1 MPVLKIKTRLVS
13 FIIVL
18 AVYIFSFFISFLVF
32 NLFNNIHILLASLLA
47 DIAATLVVW
56 VFGIIF
62 GNSSLYD
69 PYWSVAPLII
79 IPFWILSAGIAFSIF
94 EILLFTA
101 IFLWGIRLTFNWA
114 KRWKG
119 LAHEDW
125 RYIKLKKD
133 NPRLWLLTNLMGIN
147 LMPTLIVFIALLP
160 AYFGIVSKESL
171 NILAIIGFIISI
183 ASVFIQAV
191 SDFQMD
197 LFKKNKPFSNE
208 FIDRGLWRYCRHP
221 NYYAEV
227 LFWWGIWILQMGI
240 NPKIWM
246 TIIGPIVVTTLFIFI
261 SIPMME
267 KHILSSKPSY
277 SVYQRQVAMFIFWF
291 RTK

>member
-101 IFLWGIRLTFNWA
+101 IFLWSIRLTFNWA

-119 LAHEDW
+119 LAHQDW

-133 NPRLWLLTNLMGIN
+133 NPRLWFLTNLIGIN

-160 AYFGIVSKESL
+160 AYFGIVSKGSL
-171 NILAIIGFIISI
+171 NILTMLGFTISI

-221 NYYAEV
+221 NYFAEV
-227 LFWWGIWILQMGI
+227 LFWWGIWVLQMGI

-246 TIIGPIVVTTLFIFI
+246 TIIGPIVVTILFIFI

>member
-101 IFLWGIRLTFNWA
+101 IFLWSIRLTFNWA

-119 LAHEDW
+119 LAHQDW

-133 NPRLWLLTNLMGIN
+133 NPRLWFLTNLIGIN

-160 AYFGIVSKESL
+160 AYFGIVSKGSL
-171 NILAIIGFIISI
+171 NILTMLGFTISI

-221 NYYAEV
+221 NYFAEV

-246 TIIGPIVVTTLFIFI
+246 TIIGPIVVTILFIFI

>member
-1 MPVLKIKTRLVS
+1 MSHLKIKTRSVS

-18 AVYIFSFFISFLVF
+18 AIYVFSFFISFLVF
-32 NLFNNIHILLASLLA
+32 NLFNNTHILLATLLA
-47 DIAATLVVW
+47 DIAATLAVW

-69 PYWSVAPLII
+69 PYWSVAPMVII
-79 IPFWILSAGIAFSIF
+79 LFWIISAGTSFSIF
-94 EILLFTA
+94 EILIFFT
-101 IFLWGIRLTFNWA
+101 ILLWGIRLTANWG

-133 NPRLWLLTNLMGIN
+133 NPRLWLFTNLIGIN

-160 AYFGIVSKESL
+160 AYYGIDSKGSL
-171 NILAIIGFIISI
+171 NLIAILGFAISILA
-183 ASVFIQAV
+183 VLIQTI

-197 LFKKNKPFSNE
+197 LFKKSKPLPGA

-221 NYYAEV
+221 NYFAEV
-227 LFWWGIWILQMGI
+227 LFWWGIWILQMGV
-240 NPKIWM
+240 NPKIWV
-246 TIIGPIVVTTLFIFI
+246 TIAGPIVVTILFIFI

-267 KHILSSKPSY
+267 KHILSSTPSY
-277 SVYQRQVAMFIFWF
+277 SEYQKQVAMFIPWI

>member
-18 AVYIFSFFISFLVF
+18 AVYIFSFFISILVF
-32 NLFNNIHILLASLLA
+32 NLFNNIHILLSSLLA
-47 DIAATLVVW
+47 DIAATLAVW
-56 VFGIIF
+56 FFGIIF
-62 GNSSLYD
+62 DNSSLYD
-69 PYWSVAPLII
+69 PYWSVAPLVI
-79 IPFWILSAGIAFSIF
+79 IPFWILSAGTSFSLF

-119 LAHEDW
+119 LSHQDW

-133 NPRLWLLTNLMGIN
+133 NPRLWFLTNLIGIN
-147 LMPTLIVFIALLP
+147 LMPTLIVYMALIP
-160 AYFGIVSKESL
+160 AYFGIVSKGSL
-171 NILAIIGFIISI
+171 SILAIVGFIISI
-183 ASVFIQAV
+183 ASVFIQAI

-197 LFKKNKPFSNE
+197 LFKKNRLFPNE
-208 FIDRGLWRYCRHP
+208 FINSGLWRYCRHP
-221 NYYAEV
+221 NYFAEV
-227 LFWWGIWILQMGI
+227 LFWWGIWILQVGI

-246 TIIGPIVVTTLFIFI
+246 TIIGPVVVTILFIFI

-267 KHILSSKPSY
+267 KYILSSKPSY
-277 SVYQRQVAMFIFWF
+277 SVYRSQVAMFIPWF
-291 RTK
+291 RIK

>member
-94 EILLFTA
+94 EILLFAA
-101 IFLWGIRLTFNWA
+101 IFLWSIRLTFNWA

-119 LAHEDW
+119 LAHQDW

-133 NPRLWLLTNLMGIN
+133 NPRLWFLTNLIGIN

-160 AYFGIVSKESL
+160 AYFGIVSKGSL
-171 NILAIIGFIISI
+171 NILTILGFTISI

-221 NYYAEV
+221 NYFAEV

>member
-1 MPVLKIKTRLVS
+1 MSFLIKTRLVS
-13 FIIVL
+13 FIIIL
-18 AVYIFSFFISFLVF
+18 AIYIFSFFIGLLVF
-32 NLFNNIHILLASLLA
+32 KLFNNISMLLASLIA

-56 VFGIIF
+56 AFGIIF

-79 IPFWILSAGIAFSIF
+79 IPVWVLSDGIVFSIF
-94 EILLFTA
+94 EILLLSV
-101 IFLWGIRLTFNWA
+101 IFFWGIRLTINWA

-133 NPRLWLLTNLMGIN
+133 NPRLWLLTNLVGIN
-147 LMPTLIVFIALLP
+147 LMPTLIVFVALLP
-160 AYFGIVSKESL
+160 AYFGIEFDRSL
-171 NILAIIGFIISI
+171 NILAILGFAISLFSI
-183 ASVFIQAV
+183 VIQTI

-197 LFKKNKPFSNE
+197 LFKKSKPLSNE
-208 FIDRGLWRYCRHP
+208 FIDRGLWRYSRHP
-221 NYYAEV
+221 NYFAEV
-227 LFWWGIWILQMGI
+227 LFWWGIWIMQIGI

-246 TIIGPIVVTTLFIFI
+246 TIIGPVVVTILFIFI

-277 SVYQRQVAMFIFWF
+277 LDYRRQVSMFILWF

>member
-101 IFLWGIRLTFNWA
+101 IFLWSIRLTFNWA

-119 LAHEDW
+119 LAHQDW

-133 NPRLWLLTNLMGIN
+133 NPRLWFLTNLIGIN

-160 AYFGIVSKESL
+160 AYFGIVSKGSL
-171 NILAIIGFIISI
+171 NILTMLGFTISI

-221 NYYAEV
+221 NYFAEV

-246 TIIGPIVVTTLFIFI
+246 TIIGPIVVTILFIFI

-267 KHILSSKPSY
+267 KHILSSKLSY

>member
-94 EILLFTA
+94 EILLFAA

-119 LAHEDW
+119 LAHQDW

-133 NPRLWLLTNLMGIN
+133 NPRLWFLTNLIGIN

-160 AYFGIVSKESL
+160 AYFGIVSKGSL
-171 NILAIIGFIISI
+171 NILTILGFTISI
-183 ASVFIQAV
+183 ASVFIQAA

-221 NYYAEV
+221 NYFAEV

-246 TIIGPIVVTTLFIFI
+246 TIIGPIVVTILFIFI

>member
-1 MPVLKIKTRLVS
+1 MPVPKIKTRSVS

-18 AVYIFSFFISFLVF
+18 AIYIFSFFISFLVF
-32 NLFNNIHILLASLLA
+32 NLFNNIHILLTSLLA

-79 IPFWILSAGIAFSIF
+79 IPFWILSAGITFSIF
-94 EILLFTA
+94 EILLFIA
-101 IFLWGIRLTFNWA
+101 ILLWGIRLTFNWA

-221 NYYAEV
+221 NYFAEV

>member
-94 EILLFTA
+94 EILLFAA

-119 LAHEDW
+119 LAHQDW

-133 NPRLWLLTNLMGIN
+133 NPRLWFLTNLIGIN

-160 AYFGIVSKESL
+160 AYFGIVSKGSL
-171 NILAIIGFIISI
+171 NILTILGFTISI
-183 ASVFIQAV
+183 ASVFIQAA

-221 NYYAEV
+221 NYFAEV

-246 TIIGPIVVTTLFIFI
+246 TIIGPIVVTILFIFI

-277 SVYQRQVAMFIFWF
+277 SVYQRQVTMFIFWF

>member
-62 GNSSLYD
+62 DNSSLYD

-119 LAHEDW
+119 LAHQDW

-133 NPRLWLLTNLMGIN
+133 NPRLWFLTNLIGIN

-160 AYFGIVSKESL
+160 AYFGIVSKGSL
-171 NILAIIGFIISI
+171 NILTMLGFTISI
-183 ASVFIQAV
+183 ASVFIQAA

-246 TIIGPIVVTTLFIFI
+246 TIIGPIVVTILFIFI

-291 RTK
+291 RAK

>member
-101 IFLWGIRLTFNWA
+101 IFLWSIRLTFNWA

-119 LAHEDW
+119 LAHQDW

-133 NPRLWLLTNLMGIN
+133 NPRLWFLTNLIGIN

-160 AYFGIVSKESL
+160 AYFGIVSKGSL
-171 NILAIIGFIISI
+171 NILTMLGFTISI
-183 ASVFIQAV
+183 ASVFIQAA

-221 NYYAEV
+221 NYFAEV

-246 TIIGPIVVTTLFIFI
+246 TIIGPIVVTILFIFI

>member
-1 MPVLKIKTRLVS
+1 MSALKMKTRLVS
-13 FIIVL
+13 FIIIL
-18 AVYIFSFFISFLVF
+18 AIYIFSFFIGFLVF
-32 NLFNNIHILLASLLA
+32 KLFDNISILLASLIA

-56 VFGIIF
+56 AFGIIF

-79 IPFWILSAGIAFSIF
+79 IPVWILSDGIVFSIF
-94 EILLFTA
+94 EILLFSA
-101 IFLWGIRLTFNWA
+101 IFLWGIRLTINWA

-133 NPRLWLLTNLMGIN
+133 NPRLWLLTNLVGIN
-147 LMPTLIVFIALLP
+147 LMPTLIVFVALLP
-160 AYFGIVSKESL
+160 AYFGITSKGSI
-171 NILAIIGFIISI
+171 NILAIIGFAICI

-197 LFKKNKPFSNE
+197 LFKKNKSFSGE
-208 FIDRGLWRYCRHP
+208 FIDRGLWRYSRHP
-221 NYYAEV
+221 NYFAEV
-227 LFWWGIWILQMGI
+227 LFWWGIWMMQMGFQ
-240 NPKIWM
+240 PKMWM
-246 TIIGPIVVTTLFIFI
+246 TITGPVVVTILFIFI

-267 KHILSSKPSY
+267 KHILSSRPSY
-277 SVYQRQVAMFIFWF
+277 IDYQQKVAMFIPWL